1 MAFDKDKIARSLAEG
16 FATIETKASKD
27 NPATMIVA
35 RTIAA
40 RTIAAA
46 IAEALADTEVSGEG
60 KIEGDK
66 VTFTGTLQ

>member
-1 MAFDKDKIARSLAEG
+1 MAFDKEKIARSLAEG
-16 FATIETKASKD
+16 FAAIETQASKD
-27 NPATMIVA
+27 NPATMIV
-35 RTIAA
+35 A

>member
-40 RTIAAA
+40 A

>member
-1 MAFDKDKIARSLAEG
+1 
-16 FATIETKASKD
+16 
-27 NPATMIVA
+27 MIV
-35 RTIAA
+35 A

>member
-1 MAFDKDKIARSLAEG
+1 MAFDKEKIARALAEG
-16 FATIETKASKD
+16 FATIETQASKD

-35 RTIAA
+35 RTIA
-40 RTIAAA
+40 TA

-60 KIEGDK
+60 VIEGDK